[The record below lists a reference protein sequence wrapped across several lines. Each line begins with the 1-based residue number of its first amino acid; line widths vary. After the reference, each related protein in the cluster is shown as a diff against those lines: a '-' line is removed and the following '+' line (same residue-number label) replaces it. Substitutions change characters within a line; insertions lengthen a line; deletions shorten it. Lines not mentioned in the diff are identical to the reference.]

1 MPPPHVFTDLEP
13 PVVQQATVSVAPAW
27 NIALKNASIHLG
39 LYSLALLSSHP
50 PQGPKAPRNGDRCCR
65 GVFLTF
71 PSYVAC
77 LEHRLW
83 SGTRQ
88 QVYMNLQCPEDPAQP
103 KVAFSLVL
111 AGSSSFR
118 MFRDP
123 TLCEHKARK
132 LQLNDVDTSFDNV
145 TSTFRASRRG
155 QTSSVPLAV
164 TAIGSS
170 PLAALVPV
178 PLSPLWHRNLMK
190 SGVMYSLVVMPDIL
204 EIHNNGSR
212 PFPSTFA
219 CPASSSSLL
228 EFLASRVPFI
238 VVV

>member
-1 MPPPHVFTDLEP
+1 MQIH
-13 PVVQQATVSVAPAW
+13 Q
-27 NIALKNASIHLG
+27 IHLG

-65 GVFLTF
+65 GIFLTF
-71 PSYVAC
+71 PSYVVRRSFVPDLFSSAAPPDVLASPTGTICNVKAC
-77 LEHRLW
+77 LEHRLRG
-83 SGTRQ
+83 GTRQ
-88 QVYMNLQCPEDPAQP
+88 RVYMNLQCPEDPAQP
-103 KVAFSLVL
+103 KVAFFLVL

-145 TSTFRASRRG
+145 ASTFRASRRG

-170 PLAALVPV
+170 PLAALVRLGPTSAYI
-178 PLSPLWHRNLMK
+178 LSVHRPIRYRYL
-190 SGVMYSLVVMPDIL
+190 Y
-204 EIHNNGSR
+204 
-212 PFPSTFA
+212 
-219 CPASSSSLL
+219 LL
-228 EFLASRVPFI
+228 YGTAT
-238 VVV
+238 